1 MFNSEIQSTMKKLLE
16 SIKPVRFGL
25 LSLTLLFVFTHCE
38 ENVQKPKQ
46 AKLMEVSAISEG
58 LKAFIGDGN
67 ASMKNISDY
76 FTSEYNFDF
85 NAEYQK
91 LRPKFVSEKHKDVAA
106 RTQEIDLYNFQDILN
121 SNGISYGSYSYDY
134 LSRLSGIFE
143 NGIYEEWEVQNIISQ
158 MRNEITNN
166 YSISPSEK
174 SNLLNTWDAL
184 TVNYNGLIEVS
195 YSIYNGEIYAMA
207 RTQGWFRTAW
217 RVVRSVVLTA
227 AVGAIIGATI
237 SGPGA
242 IVGAIV
248 MGVVAITDAWANDYC
263 HFAFQCDGGWRQEC
277 STGNCAPYVI

>member
-1 MFNSEIQSTMKKLLE
+1 MKKLLQ
-16 SIKPVRFGL
+16 SVKLIKFVVLNL
-25 LSLTLLFVFTHCE
+25 LLLFVFTHCE
-38 ENVQKPKQ
+38 ENLQKPK
-46 AKLMEVSAISEG
+46 KEKEIEVSAISEG

-67 ASMKNISDY
+67 ASMKNVSDY
-76 FTSEYNFDF
+76 FSSQYNFDF
-85 NAEYQK
+85 DAEFQK
-91 LRPKFVSEKHKDVAA
+91 LKPKFASGKHNDPSA
-106 RTQEIDLYNFQDILN
+106 RTQEIDLYNFQEILN
-121 SNGISYGSYSYDY
+121 SNGITYGSYSYDY

-143 NGIYEEWEVQNIISQ
+143 NGIYEDWEVKNIIYN
-158 MRNEITNN
+158 MKNEIANN
-166 YSISPSEK
+166 YAMSAPER

-184 TVNYNGLIEVS
+184 TSNYNGLVDVS

-207 RTQGWFRTAW
+207 RTKGWFRTAW
-217 RVVRSVVLTA
+217 RVLRSVVLTA
-227 AVGAIIGATI
+227 AVGVFIGATI

>member
-1 MFNSEIQSTMKKLLE
+1 MKKLPQ
-16 SIKPVRFGL
+16 SSRPMKFVL

-38 ENVQKPKQ
+38 ENVQKLK
-46 AKLMEVSAISEG
+46 KEKEIEITAISEG

-67 ASMKNISDY
+67 ASMKNVSDY
-76 FTSEYNFDF
+76 FANQYNFNFD
-85 NAEYQK
+85 AEFQK
-91 LRPKFVSEKHKDVAA
+91 LKPKFVSGKQDNHPSA
-106 RTQEIDLYNFQDILN
+106 RTQEIDLYNFQEILN
-121 SNGISYGSYSYDY
+121 SNGIAYGSYSYDY
-134 LSRLSGIFE
+134 LNRLSVIFE
-143 NGIYEEWEVQNIISQ
+143 NGIYEQWEVQNIISQ
-158 MRNEITNN
+158 MRNEISNN
-166 YSISPSEK
+166 YSMSASER

-184 TVNYNGLIEVS
+184 TSNYNGLVDVS
-195 YSIYNGEIYAMA
+195 YSIANGEIMAIA
-207 RTQGWFRTAW
+207 RTKGWFRTAW
-217 RVVRSVVLTA
+217 RIVRSVVLTA